1 MARSISLTIP
11 HKLTQAEVRSRI
23 QKGISDAQR
32 DHAGKFSKLE
42 HNWNENHLDFN
53 VGILG
58 QSVIGA
64 VDVNPADV
72 VVHIDLPW
80 MLAAFADKI
89 RPQIKAQ
96 ADKMLAEK

>member
-1 MARSISLTIP
+1 MAKSISLTIP

-23 QKGISDAQR
+23 EKGIADAQR
-32 DHAGKFSKLE
+32 EHAGKFSKLE

-53 VGILG
+53 VGVLG
-58 QSVIGA
+58 QSVTGA

-72 VVHIDLPW
+72 LVHVDLPW

>member
-1 MARSISLTIP
+1 MSRTISLTIP
-11 HKLTQAEVRSRI
+11 HRLTQDEVRARISR
-23 QKGISDAQR
+23 GIADAQR

-42 HNWNENHLDFN
+42 HKWAENHLDFD

-58 QSVIGA
+58 QSVTGA
-64 VDVNPADV
+64 ADVNPSDV

-89 RPQIKAQ
+89 KPQIKAQ
-96 ADKMLAEK
+96 ADKLLTP